1 MECYY
6 EVKLTRTYTYVVSA
20 NDDQTITIS
29 IGLNGRRR
37 RGKALNFLE
46 LVILTS
52 DCKMIQLHNTQTQMP
67 YQINKID
74 HTQKNRTTNAMI
86 IRFNRSIEVQQ

>member
-29 IGLNGRRR
+29 IGLNGRRQG
-37 RGKALNFLE
+37 GKALNFLE

-52 DCKMIQLHNTQTQMP
+52 DCKMNQLHNNTNPNAVSNQQDWPHTKKSN
-67 YQINKID
+67 NKCND
-74 HTQKNRTTNAMI
+74 HKI
-86 IRFNRSIEVQQ
+86 